1 MLNTTRDVLRFVLS
15 VESVVSVDMLCGWQD
30 IKVVDSGFFLGGCV
44 QGTCRVPHP
53 KGVLSQTP
61 LGWVES
67 IEGGFQSLNPRS
79 WRSSRRLRGCRERL
93 LTQNALWG
101 SGTARHLGPTP
112 RGRLKFGCEH
122 VCRTRTA
129 RNRRVKDAR
138 RSVTGPPSAA
148 SARSLRVAHFGAR
161 GRKPRF
167 LNRKLVDVPFS
178 GHICYIPRLKLI
190 IVEARRARKT
200 N

>member
-1 MLNTTRDVLRFVLS
+1 MFRALA
-15 VESVVSVDMLCGWQD
+15 
-30 IKVVDSGFFLGGCV
+30 GFPTQRGYCA
-44 QGTCRVPHP
+44 
-53 KGVLSQTP
+53 QTP

-138 RSVTGPPSAA
+138 RSVAGPPSAVL
-148 SARSLRVAHFGAR
+148 ARSLRVAHFGVR
-161 GRKPRF
+161 GRKPRILKMTNIESLPDLLF
-167 LNRKLVDVPFS
+167 
-178 GHICYIPRLKLI
+178 CYIPP
-190 IVEARRARKT
+190 
-200 N
+200 

>member
-1 MLNTTRDVLRFVLS
+1 M
-15 VESVVSVDMLCGWQD
+15 
-30 IKVVDSGFFLGGCV
+30 
-44 QGTCRVPHP
+44 
-53 KGVLSQTP
+53 
-61 LGWVES
+61 GWVES

-138 RSVTGPPSAA
+138 RRRSVTGPSSAA
-148 SARSLRVAHFGAR
+148 SARSLRVAHIYYFGVR

-167 LNRKLVDVPFS
+167 LIISKCRHRLAPTPTFLVHS
-178 GHICYIPRLKLI
+178 ALKI
-190 IVEARRARKT
+190 NHSRRARKT
-200 N
+200 FFVIVLSLVAVFHPL

>member
-1 MLNTTRDVLRFVLS
+1 MRVRSCARCIISSSLPL
-15 VESVVSVDMLCGWQD
+15 
-30 IKVVDSGFFLGGCV
+30 KVVDSGIFLRGLCSGHLP
-44 QGTCRVPHP
+44 GSPP
-53 KGVLSQTP
+53 KGGTV
-61 LGWVES
+61 GWVES

-148 SARSLRVAHFGAR
+148 SARSLRVAHFGLR

-167 LNRKLVDVPFS
+167 LKMTIGKSPRF
-178 GHICYIPRLKLI
+178 GHICYIPC
-190 IVEARRARKT
+190 
-200 N
+200 

>member
-1 MLNTTRDVLRFVLS
+1 MSLAAGACEAV
-15 VESVVSVDMLCGWQD
+15 
-30 IKVVDSGFFLGGCV
+30 FLGKSFQGCV
-44 QGTCRVPHP
+44 PCHSLILPPASGCRLYHP
-53 KGVLSQTP
+53 ASLQKRPEVSAPVLCTPRSVATDRTSPRRRSGCVARAMSQTP

-138 RSVTGPPSAA
+138 RSVAGPPSAVLA
-148 SARSLRVAHFGAR
+148 GSLPVAHFGVR
-161 GRKPRF
+161 GRKPR
-167 LNRKLVDVPFS
+167 
-178 GHICYIPRLKLI
+178 ILKMP
-190 IVEARRARKT
+190 T
-200 N
+200 

>member
-1 MLNTTRDVLRFVLS
+1 MCSL
-15 VESVVSVDMLCGWQD
+15 
-30 IKVVDSGFFLGGCV
+30 

-138 RSVTGPPSAA
+138 RSVAGPPSAVLE
-148 SARSLRVAHFGAR
+148 RSLRVAHFGAR
-161 GRKPRF
+161 GRKNRDFSTGSSVTSPF
-167 LNRKLVDVPFS
+167 LAIFVTFP
-178 GHICYIPRLKLI
+178 PLKLI
-190 IVEARRARKT
+190 IVEGREKQIENFPFPPDFTPRDAT
-200 N
+200 LQP

>member
-1 MLNTTRDVLRFVLS
+1 MLEGKGCWTCLS
-15 VESVVSVDMLCGWQD
+15 VPGGREGV
-30 IKVVDSGFFLGGCV
+30 KVVDSGFFLGGCV

-53 KGVLSQTP
+53 KGVLYTVPP

-138 RSVTGPPSAA
+138 RSVAGPPSAVL
-148 SARSLRVAHFGAR
+148 ARSLRVAHFGVR
-161 GRKPRF
+161 GRKPR
-167 LNRKLVDVPFS
+167 
-178 GHICYIPRLKLI
+178 ILKMP
-190 IVEARRARKT
+190 T
-200 N
+200 

>member
-1 MLNTTRDVLRFVLS
+1 MLVFSQNHDSRTKVVLYFVF
-15 VESVVSVDMLCGWQD
+15 
-30 IKVVDSGFFLGGCV
+30 KVVDSGFFLGGCV

-129 RNRRVKDAR
+129 RNRRVRDAR
-138 RSVTGPPSAA
+138 RSGTYWNRAVERRFRAQSAGC
-148 SARSLRVAHFGAR
+148 SF
-161 GRKPRF
+161 
-167 LNRKLVDVPFS
+167 
-178 GHICYIPRLKLI
+178 
-190 IVEARRARKT
+190 
-200 N
+200 

>member
-1 MLNTTRDVLRFVLS
+1 MGSISTKPLRG
-15 VESVVSVDMLCGWQD
+15 LC
-30 IKVVDSGFFLGGCV
+30 SGHLPGS
-44 QGTCRVPHP
+44 PP
-53 KGVLSQTP
+53 KGSTVTDPLHSTP

-101 SGTARHLGPTP
+101 SGTARHLGPAP

-138 RSVTGPPSAA
+138 RSVAGPPSAVL
-148 SARSLRVAHFGAR
+148 ARSLRVAHFGAR
-161 GRKPRF
+161 GRKPR
-167 LNRKLVDVPFS
+167 
-178 GHICYIPRLKLI
+178 ILKMP
-190 IVEARRARKT
+190 T
-200 N
+200 

>member
-1 MLNTTRDVLRFVLS
+1 M
-15 VESVVSVDMLCGWQD
+15 
-30 IKVVDSGFFLGGCV
+30 
-44 QGTCRVPHP
+44 
-53 KGVLSQTP
+53 GVLSQTP

-138 RSVTGPPSAA
+138 RSVTGPPSAVLA
-148 SARSLRVAHFGAR
+148 GSLRVAHFGAR
-161 GRKPRF
+161 GRNREFSKCRHRIAPR
-167 LNRKLVDVPFS
+167 PTFS
-178 GHICYIPRLKLI
+178 LHSPLKI
-190 IVEARRARKT
+190 NHSRRARKT
-200 N
+200 YAINIVFLISLPQNARIQP

>member
-1 MLNTTRDVLRFVLS
+1 MLLRAAADGCAAGPVRRAARETHAYGL
-15 VESVVSVDMLCGWQD
+15 
-30 IKVVDSGFFLGGCV
+30 IVDSGFSLGGCV

-138 RSVTGPPSAA
+138 RSVAGPPSAVL
-148 SARSLRVAHFGAR
+148 ARSLRVAHFGAR
-161 GRKPRF
+161 GRKPR
-167 LNRKLVDVPFS
+167 
-178 GHICYIPRLKLI
+178 ILKMP
-190 IVEARRARKT
+190 T
-200 N
+200 

>member
-1 MLNTTRDVLRFVLS
+1 MQVHRLRSSRYEVAKPVLS
-15 VESVVSVDMLCGWQD
+15 TLKMDVKVVVSV
-30 IKVVDSGFFLGGCV
+30 FFLGGCV

-61 LGWVES
+61 LGSWVES

-79 WRSSRRLRGCRERL
+79 WRSSRRLRGWL

-148 SARSLRVAHFGAR
+148 SARSLRVARVLVFGV
-161 GRKPRF
+161 G
-167 LNRKLVDVPFS
+167 NREFS
-178 GHICYIPRLKLI
+178 QNADIESLPDLLFCYIPR
-190 IVEARRARKT
+190 
-200 N
+200 

>member
-1 MLNTTRDVLRFVLS
+1 MCP
-15 VESVVSVDMLCGWQD
+15 SVVLFCSTIVRVLLSRALLARAFMRF
-30 IKVVDSGFFLGGCV
+30 KVVDSGFFLGGCV

-138 RSVTGPPSAA
+138 RSVAGPPSAVL
-148 SARSLRVAHFGAR
+148 ARSLRVAHFGAR
-161 GRKPRF
+161 GRK
-167 LNRKLVDVPFS
+167 KTAIS
-178 GHICYIPRLKLI
+178 QQ
-190 IVEARRARKT
+190 EAR
-200 N
+200 

>member
-1 MLNTTRDVLRFVLS
+1 MTMVIQVVAPVRLGPTQHCGEAWVLVRAVLALGS
-15 VESVVSVDMLCGWQD
+15 RAARACV
-30 IKVVDSGFFLGGCV
+30 KVVDSGFFLGGCV

-53 KGVLSQTP
+53 KGVCAQTP

-138 RSVTGPPSAA
+138 RSVTGPSSAVL
-148 SARSLRVAHFGAR
+148 ARSLRVAHFGLR

-167 LNRKLVDVPFS
+167 LK
-178 GHICYIPRLKLI
+178 
-190 IVEARRARKT
+190 
-200 N
+200 

>member
-1 MLNTTRDVLRFVLS
+1 MCRLS
-15 VESVVSVDMLCGWQD
+15 CRM
-30 IKVVDSGFFLGGCV
+30 IPV
-44 QGTCRVPHP
+44 QVFSISRVRR
-53 KGVLSQTP
+53 
-61 LGWVES
+61 
-67 IEGGFQSLNPRS
+67 IA
-79 WRSSRRLRGCRERL
+79 RSSRRLRGCRERL

-138 RSVTGPPSAA
+138 RSVTGPPSAVL
-148 SARSLRVAHFGAR
+148 ARSLPVAHFGLR

-167 LNRKLVDVPFS
+167 LNRKLADPDVPFS
-178 GHICYIPRLKLI
+178 GHICYIPPPKI
-190 IVEARRARKT
+190 DHSRRARKLIENFPFPPDFT
-200 N
+200 PRDATLQRTTF

>member
-1 MLNTTRDVLRFVLS
+1 M
-15 VESVVSVDMLCGWQD
+15 C
-30 IKVVDSGFFLGGCV
+30 SGHLPGS
-44 QGTCRVPHP
+44 PP
-53 KGVLSQTP
+53 KATQRGYCHRPP

-67 IEGGFQSLNPRS
+67 FEGGFQSLNPRS

-93 LTQNALWG
+93 LTQNSLWG

-138 RSVTGPPSAA
+138 RSVTGPPSAVL
-148 SARSLRVAHFGAR
+148 ARSLRVAHFGAR

-167 LNRKLVDVPFS
+167 SQNADIESLPDLLF
-178 GHICYIPRLKLI
+178 CYIPR
-190 IVEARRARKT
+190 
-200 N
+200 